1 MKLIPH
7 RLTGNVFTGY
17 SEFDSIWYRSRSP
30 HRISALPPAYNA
42 NRYASTYFGENQL
55 APGSIGIS
63 PLTTPHPP
71 TFQRWSV
78 RTSTWCYPSFI
89 LDMVRSPG
97 FGSINTDITPYSDSV
112 SLWLRH
118 SRLNLPVPIS
128 RRLILQ
134 QARHHSFNRALT
146 ACKLTVSC
154 SISLPSRGSFHLSL
168 AVLFTIGHAGV
179 FSLTRWSSR
188 IHTGFHVPRATRDPA
203 RLLKFSTT
211 GLSPSLV
218 QFSAASSNLHSPRC
232 RPTTPAVKT
241 AGLGSSRF
249 ARRYSGNRVF
259 FLFLRLLRCFSSP
272 GALVS
277 SYGFR

>member
-1 MKLIPH
+1 VVWAVSLLTMKLIPH
-7 RLTGNVFTGY
+7 RLTGRLSTGY

-30 HRISALPPAYNA
+30 HRISALPPSYNDD
-42 NRYASTYFGENQL
+42 RCASTHFGENQL

-63 PLTTPHPP
+63 PLTTPHPLA
-71 TFQRWSV
+71 FQRQSV
-78 RTSTWCYPSFI
+78 RPSTWCHPSFS

-97 FGSINTDITPYSDSV
+97 FGSINTDNSPLSDSV

-154 SISLPSRGSFHLSL
+154 SISLPFRGSFHLSL

-188 IHTGFHVPRATRDPA
+188 IHTGFHVPRATRDSA
-203 RLLKFSTT
+203 RFLKLSTT

-218 QFSAASSNLHSPRC
+218 QLSTASSSRQIPYRC
-232 RPTTPAVKT
+232 PTTPAAKK
-241 AGLGSSRF
+241 
-249 ARRYSGNRVF
+249 
-259 FLFLRLLRCFSSP
+259 P
-272 GALVS
+272 LV
-277 SYGFR
+277 